1 MVDNLLGFHC
11 SLLLIF
17 VCACTHVGVC
27 ICVCAP
33 VSACVQR
40 SGIHVGHCLSGS
52 VLLVSFFFFL
62 FFPCMLEFN
71 PLRQVNQMHEALLFF
86 FLTKNNTCW
95 SVLLLRQSRSLV
107 SRFHCLLDWLVSEP
121 QGSSVSSSSTLELQK
136 DATTSFHFIF
146 TCVLGVGLRSC
157 FPSKHFSS

>member
-1 MVDNLLGFHC
+1 MEGEFLPMVDNLLGFHC

-86 FLTKNNTCW
+86 FFNQEQYMLVCFAFETVSLTG
-95 SVLLLRQSRSLV
+95 
-107 SRFHCLLDWLVSEP
+107 F
-121 QGSSVSSSSTLELQK
+121 
-136 DATTSFHFIF
+136 
-146 TCVLGVGLRSC
+146 
-157 FPSKHFSS
+157 